1 MPFHSTTYPSYHSS
15 FHHLDGGC
23 KRGRS
28 KSIGPAPS
36 SREQFTD
43 WSYCRVINRK
53 SLLIARVGLVDI
65 IGIVEQ
71 SQEKVRIGFARA
83 AAVRERGG
91 GRRSSFCFSSLLERS
106 KTMRIILFLLR
117 IALLPHGILC
127 NGPLSMRSWLWPS
140 SSGCL

>member
-1 MPFHSTTYPSYHSS
+1 MIYSIVRLSRWGLQKGPP
-15 FHHLDGGC
+15 DGAAKGA
-23 KRGRS
+23 GR
-28 KSIGPAPS
+28 KVLGPAPS

-43 WSYCRVINRK
+43 WSYCRAIRK

-65 IGIVEQ
+65 VGIVEQ

-117 IALLPHGILC
+117 IALLPRGILC
-127 NGPLSMRSWLWPS
+127 NGPLSTRSWLWPS